1 MDEQLIQTVTERIWA
16 QMAQQPRALLLGNAP
31 ERELG
36 YRYVDEPPYEAVV
49 IGSLNLGELLC
60 FRQEQ
65 ALTALAQ
72 GMPVY
77 LWTPGLPDAGRNRA
91 LLARVNASRRELR
104 SWGIQFLEESPSRPY
119 ISAQKAR
126 QLAQQGQLPPAHAI
140 VSPLAQEILEQKL
153 GGISWK

>member
-1 MDEQLIQTVTERIWA
+1 MDEQLIQAVTEKIWA
-16 QMAQQPRALLLGNAP
+16 QMVRQPRALLLGNAP

-36 YRYVDEPPYEAVV
+36 YRYVDEAPYEAVV
-49 IGSLNLGELLC
+49 IGSLALGELLC

-65 ALTALAQ
+65 ALSALAK

-77 LWTPGLPDAGRNRA
+77 LWSPGLPDAGRNRA
-91 LLARVNASRRELR
+91 LLARVNAARRELR
-104 SWGIQFLEESPSRPY
+104 SWGIQFLEETPSRPY
-119 ISAQKAR
+119 ISAQTAR

-140 VSPLAQEILEQKL
+140 VSPLAQDILKL